1 MQRKAIIVN
10 SFFIL
15 SSDLKEIVAMYDS
28 AIADSGGNHFEVL
41 NGLGPLD
48 HIRVPV
54 RHLHPDTGYVRD
66 NIAYKREP
74 DRGILY
80 DYQHFLTWLALDQK
94 IRRREPDW
102 RSYI

>member
-1 MQRKAIIVN
+1 MN
-10 SFFIL
+10 SFFI
-15 SSDLKEIVAMYDS
+15 SSSNTYFLKEIVAMNNSPVAY
-28 AIADSGGNHFEVL
+28 SGTNHLEVL
-41 NGLGPLD
+41 YRLCSLD
-48 HIRVPV
+48 DVRVPV

-66 NIAYKREP
+66 NIADKREP

-94 IRRREPDW
+94 ILRREPDW